1 MIGEWVAFKAWC
13 NHGILAGKLDT
24 TIRVKS
30 TGEAVR
36 ENYVVLWASAP
47 GRLVN
52 DRLTAAQDPD
62 ADRLIT
68 YDVRAVA
75 VDDDGVMLLA
85 DAVIRRCVGHA
96 LTVPGR
102 ACDPMGLV
110 EGVEEGR
117 VEYDRATRL
126 YYLDLSLRF
135 WSRRSAA

>member
-13 NHGILAGKLDT
+13 DHGILAGRLDT
-24 TIRVKS
+24 TIRVKT

-36 ENYVVLWASAP
+36 ENYVVLWAAAP
-47 GRLVN
+47 GLVN
-52 DRLTAAQDPD
+52 DRLTASQDPD

-75 VDDDGVMLLA
+75 VDDDGVLLLT
-85 DAVIRRCVGHA
+85 DAVIRRCVGQS
-96 LTVPGR
+96 LTAPGR
-102 ACDPMGLV
+102 VCDPMSLV

-135 WSRRSAA
+135 WSRRA